1 MFVTWI
7 ALTCLFLIVF
17 CCSRIFV
24 QTTNKSIT
32 VLGMVCLIT
41 VGLSVI
47 LMRYASF
54 TLAIFT
60 LSSLL
65 VVLILSKKEAFISV
79 FLNTIVFLAL
89 IYIYNT
95 YALEIPDYTMLLPL
109 AIKAIA
115 SILLI
120 ILYKPTFNR
129 LKVIAISLL
138 SGLFTLVLAFFI
150 NIFAFKFGFIDA
162 LMDAVWMF
170 VAEVGVA
177 ILSLIL
183 SPIFE
188 WVFRLET
195 SMQFLEY
202 ISFDQPLLK
211 ELAEKAPGTFNHSIQ
226 VGNLAER
233 CAYAIGENVNVAK
246 AAAYFHDI
254 GKMQSPEFFTENQT
268 DNYNPHDDLIFETS
282 VKIITRHTELGY

>member
-1 MFVTWI
+1 MKKSNNKIEQKNEKKQRKLDEFVYFPLYSALMAGVISVVFFCTCFSGEFKFVGMPVFVTWI

-138 SGLFTLVLAFFI
+138 SGLFTLVLALFI

-162 LMDAVWMF
+162 LMDALWMF

-177 ILSLIL
+177 ILSLISL
-183 SPIFE
+183 
-188 WVFRLET
+188 
-195 SMQFLEY
+195 M
-202 ISFDQPLLK
+202 ISLYLL
-211 ELAEKAPGTFNHSIQ
+211 I
-226 VGNLAER
+226 
-233 CAYAIGENVNVAK
+233 
-246 AAAYFHDI
+246 
-254 GKMQSPEFFTENQT
+254 
-268 DNYNPHDDLIFETS
+268 
-282 VKIITRHTELGY
+282 VKS